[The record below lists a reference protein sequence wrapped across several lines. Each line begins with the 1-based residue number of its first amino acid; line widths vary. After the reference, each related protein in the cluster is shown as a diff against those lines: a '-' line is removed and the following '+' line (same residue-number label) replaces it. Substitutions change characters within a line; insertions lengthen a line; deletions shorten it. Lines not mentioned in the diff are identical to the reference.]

1 MLTVVVSLSWCP
13 PAEYLVMN
21 MVRILY
27 TVHVCTQDTHV
38 SPCELVMAGQ
48 GWSVISG
55 ECEVGRE
62 AEHAEI

>member
-1 MLTVVVSLSWCP
+1 MSTSRVSGY
-13 PAEYLVMN
+13 EYGQD
-21 MVRILY
+21 
-27 TVHVCTQDTHV
+27 TVHCTRVYSGHACV

>member
-1 MLTVVVSLSWCP
+1 
-13 PAEYLVMN
+13 MN